1 MRFYSSLP
9 GLCHKACHNGP
20 SSGITLFYSVAR
32 DAEVISVYSQEW
44 DGELSD
50 LDVETK
56 ELGLFDPLNLP
67 AMLKTRGA
75 QLKSIWHGKE
85 AGSSNFTNA
94 AASQR
99 HAADAGE
106 R

>member
-1 MRFYSSLP
+1 MSQSMSQWTIVRTYS
-9 GLCHKACHNGP
+9 
-20 SSGITLFYSVAR
+20 FYSVAR

-44 DGELSD
+44 NGELSD

-56 ELGLFDPLNLP
+56 TLGFSIRLICQRC
-67 AMLKTRGA
+67 LKTRGA

-85 AGSSNFTNA
+85 AGSSTLLMPQHK
-94 AASQR
+94 QR
-99 HAADAGE
+99 HAADAWE